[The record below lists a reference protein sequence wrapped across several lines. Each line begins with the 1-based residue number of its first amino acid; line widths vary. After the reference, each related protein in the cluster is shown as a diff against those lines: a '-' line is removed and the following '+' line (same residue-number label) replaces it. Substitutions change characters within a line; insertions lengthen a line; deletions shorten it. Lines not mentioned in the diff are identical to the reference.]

1 MGRLADL
8 FLHPFTTEGPTSEE
22 SGQHHVL
29 LQVGS
34 SSCSSSSTSRPG
46 AHGAHVSLS
55 TSITAHAHVSRSTS
69 ITSFFEDNSYF
80 SSKPSNSG
88 AVLLDRR
95 RATTIKP
102 PRRTLFADGA
112 EEENKNGDEQQA
124 SDEAEKDQEKSA
136 EENAEGSADSEKQA
150 TTPDPKPTEQEDDP
164 ADASGGLPT
173 KPGSGDA
180 AAFDAATGNVVDKGR
195 SNLANN
201 NPTEN
206 EDAGTDGGSDQ
217 KSVQV
222 VRAERLEKL
231 IDQAKD
237 TLAQLFSGTSSG
249 GSGGSAA
256 SSGGGDPNDEPGQPS
271 LSEEDVKMIQCKANE
286 MDKVATGELA
296 EAEQSVDTAMQ
307 AVTNKMEKLRTLLS
321 H

>member
-8 FLHPFTTEGPTSEE
+8 LLHPLATGKVPTSEE

-34 SSCSSSSTSRPG
+34 SCSSSSTSRPG
-46 AHGAHVSLS
+46 
-55 TSITAHAHVSRSTS
+55 AHAHVSRSTS
-69 ITSFFEDNSYF
+69 ITSFFEDNTF
-80 SSKPSNSG
+80 SSNSNPSNSG
-88 AVLLDRR
+88 VGRGR
-95 RATTIKP
+95 TTTIKP
-102 PRRTLFADGA
+102 ARRTLFANG
-112 EEENKNGDEQQA
+112 EEENKNGDVEQQA

-150 TTPDPKPTEQEDDP
+150 TKPDPKLPTEQEDDP

-180 AAFDAATGNVVDKGR
+180 AAFDAATGNIVDKGR
-195 SNLANN
+195 SNLANT

-206 EDAGTDGGSDQ
+206 EDAGTDGASDQ

-237 TLAQLFSGTSSG
+237 TLAQLFSGSG
-249 GSGGSAA
+249 STSGGSAA
-256 SSGGGDPNDEPGQPS
+256 SSGDGDPNDEPGQPS
-271 LSEEDVKMIQCKANE
+271 LSEEDVKMIQISTA
-286 MDKVATGELA
+286 KV
-296 EAEQSVDTAMQ
+296 SYSYYD
-307 AVTNKMEKLRTLLS
+307 
-321 H
+321 